1 MNAVYLD
8 GDIIYVD
15 NFAEITDG
23 VVTNL
28 VWIAETNADEFPH
41 CVRIGD
47 RPVAIGDTCDGT
59 YFYHN
64 GEIVFNKEERLMDAK
79 QALTILGV
87 TES

>member
-1 MNAVYLD
+1 MNAVYTD

-28 VWIAETNADEFPH
+28 VWIAETNADEFPN

-47 RPVAIGDTCDGT
+47 RPVAVGDTYDGT
-59 YFYHN
+59 YFYRD
-64 GEIVFNKEERLMDAK
+64 GEIVLNNAERLMDAQ
-79 QALTILGV
+79 QALAVLGV
-87 TES
+87 TE